1 MKLKYVLVAFASMAI
16 LSACAT
22 QMSDEELR
30 SLIQSEVLMAI
41 EELRPQLVGSEG
53 PQGPAGVAGIQG
65 DPGPQGDGGLEGVP
79 GVQGLK
85 GEKGEPGV
93 QGLKGDSGEPGSGI
107 TLDSTMTLPALTV
120 EGLTVINGD
129 GIPIIHLGSSS
140 RFVGP
145 ELTMTLPGAANSAVN
160 LTAGDVGASLRFG
173 GPDNM
178 ARMGLFGDFSMID
191 LGNAE
196 GSGINLRFN
205 SSGASQMTIRDPE
218 GIRVLLAGPDE
229 FGEAR
234 IALLD
239 NLSNLAWRAP

>member
-1 MKLKYVLVAFASMAI
+1 MLKSVLAALVSMVI

-30 SLIQSEVLMAI
+30 SLIQSQVLITI
-41 EELRPQLVGSEG
+41 EELRPQLVGSEE

-85 GEKGEPGV
+85 GEKGEPGE

>member
-1 MKLKYVLVAFASMAI
+1 
-16 LSACAT
+16 
-22 QMSDEELR
+22 
-30 SLIQSEVLMAI
+30 MAI
-41 EELRPQLVGSEG
+41 EEMRPQLVGSEG
-53 PQGPAGVAGIQG
+53 PQGPAGLAGIQG
-65 DPGPQGDGGLEGVP
+65 DPGIQGDIGPNGAP
-79 GVQGLK
+79 GDQGLR
-85 GEKGEPGV
+85 GERGDPGG
-93 QGLKGDSGEPGSGI
+93 QGPKGDSGEQGSGFI
-107 TLDSTMTLPALTV
+107 LDSTITLPALTV

-145 ELTMTLPGAANSAVN
+145 ELTMTLPGAADSAVN
-160 LTAGDVGASLRFG
+160 LTAGDVGAGLRFG

-234 IALLD
+234 IVLLD